1 MTTDERRPSWTG
13 QAVHVPGHQV
23 WLLAVSYGV
32 TIANLY
38 YCQPLLPDM
47 ARSYSL
53 ASEIGYL
60 PAVGQLGYALGLVLV
75 VPLGD
80 IVRRRPL
87 VCLLLLVEVVALVV
101 TSTAPTVGVLLAAG
115 AVIGLAGASVVNIL
129 IPYAATLAGEHERG
143 RVIGTMLSG
152 GLVGILLSRTI
163 AGLTAEAIGWRALFL
178 GAAVVTL
185 LLSGVLVCSLPSAPA
200 EIAIGYAAQ
209 FRATVK
215 LAVSEPLLRRR
226 SLIGACTFG
235 AFGVFWATVA
245 FLLSGP
251 SYQYGEAEIGLFA
264 LVGVAGAIAA
274 RAAGRAVDRG
284 WQRRLTGILLIVGVA
299 SFGVTAIGTQGL
311 VWLVV
316 GLLAMDMAVQGAHL
330 LNMTAIYGLVNVA
343 RSRIASVYMTTYTLG
358 GVAGTTAGTAAY
370 QFGGWAAVSAV
381 GAVFMVLGLIVW
393 ARDNHGGF
401 HAS

>member
-1 MTTDERRPSWTG
+1 MTIDERRPSCTG
-13 QAVHVPGHQV
+13 QAVHAPGHQV

-32 TIANLY
+32 AIANLY

-47 ARSYSL
+47 ARSY
-53 ASEIGYL
+53 ASAFEVGYL

-101 TSTAPTVGVLLAAG
+101 TGTASTVGVLLAAG

-143 RVIGTMLSG
+143 RVIATVLSG

-163 AGLTAEAIGWRALFL
+163 AGLTAEAFGWRALFL

-185 LLSGVLVCSLPSAPA
+185 LLTGALARTLPAAPA
-200 EIAIGYAAQ
+200 EMAIGYAAQ

-226 SLIGACTFG
+226 SLIGACAFG

-251 SYQYGEAEIGLFA
+251 SYEYGEAEIGLFA

-274 RAAGRAVDRG
+274 HTVGRAVDRG
-284 WQRRLTGILLIVGVA
+284 WQRQVTGILLIVGVA
-299 SFGVTAIGTQGL
+299 SFGVMAIGTQGL

-316 GLLAMDMAVQGAHL
+316 GLVAMDLAVQGTHL
-330 LNMTAIYGLVNVA
+330 VNMSVVYGLVSVA
-343 RSRIASVYMTTYTLG
+343 RSRIASVYMTIYTLG
-358 GVAGTTAGTAAY
+358 GVAGTAAGTAAY
-370 QFGGWAAVSAV
+370 RLGGWAAVSAA

-393 ARDNHGGF
+393 ARDNHGGL